1 MVLTFE
7 ELKKP
12 VQIFMAKK
20 ISKNGTFIEATRIGW
35 MNVAGNEGVPGVLEK
50 VLYCPEVPHNL
61 LSVK

>member
-1 MVLTFE
+1 
-7 ELKKP
+7 
-12 VQIFMAKK
+12 MAKK

-50 VLYCPEVPHNL
+50 VLNCPEVPHNL